1 MPHAKSRGRSG
12 DPAASRFQPVLSPS
26 SRPPRPERI
35 AEQLRQEL
43 SSLML
48 TEMKDPRVH
57 LASVSR
63 VRIAPDLRIGGGIVD
78 GQEGQLIDRVIGLGR
93 QSRAVVDA
101 MRHAEGYL
109 RAQLGHRLENLKSPP
124 HLQFQLDESIA
135 YSVRMSSLLRE
146 LEPTVVADA
155 ASDAAPGEEPS

>member
-1 MPHAKSRGRSG
+1 
-12 DPAASRFQPVLSPS
+12 
-26 SRPPRPERI
+26 
-35 AEQLRQEL
+35 
-43 SSLML
+43 ML

-63 VRIAPDLRIGGGIVD
+63 VSIAPDLRVATVMISAVGED
-78 GQEGQLIDRVIGLGR
+78 AERH
-93 QSRAVVDA
+93 AVVDA

>member
-12 DPAASRFQPVLSPS
+12 DPGASRFQPVLSPS

-63 VRIAPDLRIGGGIVD
+63 VRIAPDLRIATVMISAVGD
-78 GQEGQLIDRVIGLGR
+78 DPER
-93 QSRAVVDA
+93 RAVVDA

-146 LEPTVVADA
+146 LEPTVAADA
-155 ASDAAPGEEPS
+155 ASDAAPGEEPA

>member
-1 MPHAKSRGRSG
+1 MPHAKSRGRPG
-12 DPAASRFQPVLSPS
+12 DPGASRFQPVLSPS

-63 VRIAPDLRIGGGIVD
+63 VRIAPDLRIATVMISAVGED
-78 GQEGQLIDRVIGLGR
+78 AERH
-93 QSRAVVDA
+93 AVVDA

-146 LEPTVVADA
+146 LEATDATAA
-155 ASDAAPGEEPS
+155 ASDGAPGEEPS

>member
-1 MPHAKSRGRSG
+1 MPHAKSRGRPG
-12 DPAASRFQPVLSPS
+12 DPGASRFQPVLSPS

-63 VRIAPDLRIGGGIVD
+63 VRIAPDLRIATVMISAVGED
-78 GQEGQLIDRVIGLGR
+78 AERH
-93 QSRAVVDA
+93 AVVDA